1 MSNYGR
7 IVFLKKRCSFLNP
20 TSLFMTPHVCFYDS
34 LYAHLK
40 GFWKWARGGFCKY
53 TIYTKTPFVEAWRI
67 DFCPPEGSICLAEI
81 FTMLVFPLCCS
92 NLEKSYVSWLLSFHP
107 KPPTCEPPGKC
118 FSRSDVSL
126 YCNLNALKFACPAP
140 ARRNWHRNATRNWPS
155 RLLRR
160 TAKEHKLLTT
170 WSRANLKF
178 SSSLR
183 RI

>member
-7 IVFLKKRCSFLNP
+7 IIFFEETLLLPEPYFS
-20 TSLFMTPHVCFYDS
+20 FYDS
-34 LYAHLK
+34 ACVLLWFFIRAFEGLLKMGAWGVLQIHNLYKDSFRWSLAHWLLSTGRVDLSCWNIYNA
-40 GFWKWARGGFCKY
+40 GFPPLLQQPGEKLCFL
-53 TIYTKTPFVEAWRI
+53 TPFVS
-67 DFCPPEGSICLAEI
+67 PE
-81 FTMLVFPLCCS
+81 TS
-92 NLEKSYVSWLLSFHP
+92 NMW
-107 KPPTCEPPGKC
+107 TPGKC

-170 WSRANLKF
+170 WSKANLKF
-178 SSSLR
+178 SCSLR